1 MKKFNEIIKK
11 GLIVSCQAI
20 VNEPLHVRG
29 FMGRMA
35 LAAQMGGAV
44 GIRAN
49 TPNDIKDIKKV
60 VSIPIIGIYKKDYEG
75 YEVRITPTIKEAKA
89 IIKAGCDVVAID
101 ATKRPRP
108 KKQNLGELI
117 KVIHNEFNVPVM
129 ADISTYEEGMIA
141 AELGAD
147 AVATTLAGYTS
158 YTKNINLPDLKLV
171 KKLSQKIIVPVI
183 AEGGYWA
190 PEQVAK
196 SIKNGAYAIVIGGAI
211 TRPHLITERFVKV
224 ITSELK

>member
-20 VNEPLHVRG
+20 ANEPLHVKG

-35 LAAQMGGAV
+35 LAAQMGGAI

-108 KKQNLGELI
+108 KKQNLAELI
-117 KVIHNEFNVPVM
+117 KIIHNEFNVPVM

-190 PEQVAK
+190 PQQVAK